1 MPSNQPLFSVTLS
14 FLPSRSKVPLVLRC
28 ITHVKRGTSHV
39 ASCASH
45 LYCVQH
51 AWQNIFPTNLRNVK
65 QNKNVARVEQRD
77 EHAPVAAAS
86 ARGGLEDCY
95 RKGGNHHQLNCNAT
109 SSCGQTRWT
118 GGHLHNLPVAARV
131 GGVGAQLVCTPA
143 MVQLETA
150 RNHDKIKTT
159 TRLSEGTTHAT
170 RVGAL
175 VYFMVALP
183 AVARRGQPRFI
194 RLHAQHLSR
203 CEDDDTSS
211 EDHNKN
217 KETMMTCS

>member
-1 MPSNQPLFSVTLS
+1 
-14 FLPSRSKVPLVLRC
+14 
-28 ITHVKRGTSHV
+28 
-39 ASCASH
+39 
-45 LYCVQH
+45 
-51 AWQNIFPTNLRNVK
+51 
-65 QNKNVARVEQRD
+65 
-77 EHAPVAAAS
+77 
-86 ARGGLEDCY
+86 
-95 RKGGNHHQLNCNAT
+95 
-109 SSCGQTRWT
+109 
-118 GGHLHNLPVAARV
+118 
-131 GGVGAQLVCTPA
+131 

-194 RLHAQHLSR
+194 RLHAEDLSR
-203 CEDDDTSS
+203 CDDDETGS